1 MRESEIETK
10 VCNHAKYLGWLCYK
24 WVSPGNR
31 SVPDRI
37 FFKDGKTIIIEFKA
51 KGKKPT
57 KLQQKTINKLQDQC
71 IPTYVID
78 NIADGLILFNNMEEN
93 E

>member
-1 MRESEIETK
+1 MKEPEIESK

-37 FFKDGKTIIIEFKA
+37 FIKDGVVFMIEFKA

-57 KLQQKTINKLQDQC
+57 KLQQKTIDK
-71 IPTYVID
+71 IRGERIKIFVID
-78 NIADGLILFNNMEEN
+78 SVDEGIRLFNINSS
-93 E
+93 

>member
-37 FFKDGKTIIIEFKA
+37 FFRNGKTIIIEFKA
-51 KGKKPT
+51 KGKRPT
-57 KLQQKTINKLQDQC
+57 KLQQKTISKLQDQY

-78 NIADGLILFNNMEEN
+78 DVGEGIVLFNNLTDE
-93 E
+93 

>member
-24 WVSPGNR
+24 WVSPANR

-37 FFKDGKTIIIEFKA
+37 FFKNGKTIIIEFKA
-51 KGKKPT
+51 EGKKPT
-57 KLQQKTINKLQDQC
+57 KLQQKTINKLQYQN

-78 NIADGLILFNNMEEN
+78 NIGEGIVLFNNME
-93 E
+93 

>member
-37 FFKDGKTIIIEFKA
+37 FFKDGKIIIIEFKA

-57 KLQQKTINKLQDQC
+57 KLQQKTINKLQDQY
-71 IPTYVID
+71 IPNYVID
-78 NIADGLILFNNMEEN
+78 NVGEGIVLFNNMEE
-93 E
+93 

>member
-1 MRESEIETK
+1 MRESEIESK

-37 FFKDGKTIIIEFKA
+37 FFKNGKTIIIEFKA

-57 KLQQKTINKLQDQC
+57 KLQQKTINKLQDQY

-78 NIADGLILFNNMEEN
+78 DVGEGVELFNNME
-93 E
+93 

>member
-37 FFKDGKTIIIEFKA
+37 FFRNGKTIIIEFKA
-51 KGKKPT
+51 QGKKPT
-57 KLQQKTINKLQDQC
+57 KLQQKTISKLQDQY

-78 NIADGLILFNNMEEN
+78 DVGEGIVLFNNLTDE
-93 E
+93 

>member
-37 FFKDGKTIIIEFKA
+37 FFRNGKTIIIEFKA

-57 KLQQKTINKLQDQC
+57 KLQQKTINKLQDQG

-78 NIADGLILFNNMEEN
+78 DVGEGIVLFNNMEE
-93 E
+93 

>member
-10 VCNHAKYLGWLCYK
+10 VCNHAKHLGWLCYK

-37 FFKDGKTIIIEFKA
+37 FFKKGKTIIVEFKA
-51 KGKKPT
+51 EGKKPT
-57 KLQQKTINKLQDQC
+57 KLQQKTINKLQDQG

-78 NIADGLILFNNMEEN
+78 DVGEGVTLFNNIEE
-93 E
+93 

>member
-37 FFKDGKTIIIEFKA
+37 FFRNGKTIIIEFKA

-57 KLQQKTINKLQDQC
+57 KLQQKTINKLQNQD

-78 NIADGLILFNNMEEN
+78 DVSEGIVLFNNIKE
-93 E
+93 

>member
-37 FFKDGKTIIIEFKA
+37 FFRNGKTIIIEFKA
-51 KGKKPT
+51 EGKKPT

-78 NIADGLILFNNMEEN
+78 DVGEGIVLFNNMEE
-93 E
+93 

>member
-10 VCNHAKYLGWLCYK
+10 VCNHAKNLGWLCYK

-37 FFKDGKTIIIEFKA
+37 FFRYGETIVIEFKA
-51 KGKKPT
+51 EGKKPT
-57 KLQQKTINKLQDQC
+57 KLQQKTINKLIDQGIRTC
-71 IPTYVID
+71 VID
-78 NIADGLILFNNMEEN
+78 SVDKGVMLFNIMEEN
-93 E
+93 A

>member
-31 SVPDRI
+31 SVPDRM
-37 FFKDGKTIIIEFKA
+37 
-51 KGKKPT
+51 T

-78 NIADGLILFNNMEEN
+78 DVGEGIVLFNNMEE
-93 E
+93 